1 MERDERDGYMIVV
14 SDTTPLISLMKI
26 GQLGLVEQLFGEVQ
40 IPDAVYTELITN
52 PQFLEEAEQIQ
63 NSSFIKRIVIDDS
76 KSVDL
81 LCRATGLDKGESES
95 IILSDICHADLLL
108 MDEIKGRQ
116 VAKQMGLHLMGTVGM
131 LRVAYEEK
139 LLSYEDIIK
148 CIEVLRENGR
158 HISDRLFRQLL
169 ESIQS

>member
-1 MERDERDGYMIVV
+1 MIVV

-26 GQLGLVEQLFGEVQ
+26 GRLELAEQLFGEVQ
-40 IPDAVYTELITN
+40 IPDAVYTELIAN
-52 PQFLEEAEQIQ
+52 PQFLEEAQQIQ
-63 NSSFIKRIVIDDS
+63 SSSFIKRVVIDDS

-81 LCRATGLDKGESES
+81 LKRATGLDQGESEA
-95 IILSDICHADLLL
+95 IILSDACHADFLL
-108 MDEIKGRQ
+108 MDEVKGRQ

-139 LLSYEDIIK
+139 LFSYEDIVK
-148 CIEVLRENGR
+148 CIEVLRVNGR
-158 HISDRLFRQLL
+158 HISDRLYRQLL

>member
-1 MERDERDGYMIVV
+1 MIVV

-26 GQLGLVEQLFGEVQ
+26 GRLELVEQLFGEVQ
-40 IPDAVYTELITN
+40 IPDAVFTELITN
-52 PQFLEEAEQIQ
+52 PQFSEEAQQIQ
-63 NSSFIKRIVIDDS
+63 DGSFIKRVVIDDS

-81 LCRATGLDKGESES
+81 LRRATGLDKGESEA

-108 MDEIKGRQ
+108 MDEVKGRQ

-139 LLSYEDIIK
+139 LLSYEDIIE
-148 CIEVLRENGR
+148 CIQVLRVNGR
-158 HISDRLFRQLL
+158 HISDKLFRQLL
-169 ESIQS
+169 ESIRPR